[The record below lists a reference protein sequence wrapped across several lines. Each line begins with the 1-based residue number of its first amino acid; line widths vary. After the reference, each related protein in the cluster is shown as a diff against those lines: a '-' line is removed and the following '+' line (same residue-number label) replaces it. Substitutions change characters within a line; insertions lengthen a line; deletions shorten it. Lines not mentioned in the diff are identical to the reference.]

1 MGAGPLV
8 IPLVALVIP
17 ILLLLAAL
25 VFDALFMAWVAYR
38 AWHDRVRA
46 RRGRLL
52 HRSR

>member
-25 VFDALFMAWVAYR
+25 VFDALFISWVAYG

-46 RRGRLL
+46 RMRRLL